1 MADGSER
8 RVAPRYNKLPVLIE
22 VPDIAG
28 DWLRPIDVSMG
39 GVMVELAEAPE
50 VGTLSQMG
58 IRIEDKVYAGEAT
71 VVWVRENLHVEPN
84 DWHAGL
90 WFKMPEE
97 VQDEFEKVL
106 EAVRVNYKAEEV

>member
-8 RVAPRYNKLPVLIE
+8 RVAPRFNKLPVLIE

-28 DWLRPIDVSMG
+28 DWLRPVDVSMG

-50 VGTLSQMG
+50 VGTMSQMS
-58 IRIEDKVYAGEAT
+58 IRVEDKVYAGEAT
-71 VVWVRENLHVEPN
+71 VVWVRENLDEDSE
-84 DWHAGL
+84 DWQAGL

-106 EAVRVNYKAEEV
+106 DAVRISHKAEEI